1 MQYYQNMASYENIV
15 MEIFGGY
22 EMLEDIIIHQKINEH
37 TTIKLT
43 AMVSEQ
49 SALKYETELLS
60 KQAIKIIQKTE
71 EQAIVHFGGMIQCL
85 TIERKNGIYYIHIDG
100 VSLTKYID
108 IKKQNVS
115 YQNENSTYQDI
126 IDKAIQEYNFPGMT
140 YIWTE
145 QSRSKKVGRFLLQFQ
160 ETDWE
165 FIKRVA
171 SIENLGLIPNM
182 TGKQTQFFIG
192 LPKGREEKIVPYCKH
207 KVHRLL
213 EKAEKEV
220 VNNKVN
226 TIWQGDYIQY
236 ELYDITEHYELGDV
250 VRFQDMQY
258 IVIEKTSTLFKKD
271 GILRN
276 NYVIQQKKGIAF
288 PRLYNNAL
296 RGNSLTG
303 TVIDIKR
310 NFTKLHLHIDEE
322 QQDIATAF
330 WFTQPQCFTAGSD
343 SGFCIMPERGDTMR
357 LHFPTKDETEHYII
371 CSDNGDF
378 SKLLS
383 SLNAS
388 KGGKQP
394 EKTAKVSGSNAP
406 YEKFLTT
413 PGQKGMLLNDGM
425 VKYHTIGDISVI
437 QMEDGKGISI
447 SSDGNIELLA
457 NNINLKAGAKLNITA
472 GKKIEISCIGSS
484 MIIDGEGDRIDKKAP
499 DIFFDSPENVIV
511 DVPVDAIEQLFSSHA
526 AKRKAAVLQFTPDE
540 IRITAENKFDDG
552 IYQLLYGVWK
562 ETSGEYDPKD
572 DKPIVDPRGNVH
584 TQNETKFK
592 YWAMEQYGMTAEEY
606 RGYTIEGTLK
616 TLGEIDETKDKVLF
630 ILALPSIAKNA
641 VKTVKDVAEN
651 GVHFDTS
658 IGFAAGKDGKRQV
671 QNIVGDAEEEI
682 LKGEVENT
690 LKNKTNAY
698 IPVDTNGNPIPLKK
712 QRVNGQDIPLPNP
725 EAMGAHTVIGSK
737 ISKKTGEIYMQ
748 TATFPEGT
756 WPLANGQNVPW
767 SEIHWTNHG
776 RGDHPN
782 PHQHIFEYNPEK
794 GGWIRGGPSDFKK

>member
-1 MQYYQNMASYENIV
+1 MQCYQNTASYENIV

-22 EMLEDIIIHQKINEH
+22 EILEDITIHQKINEH

-71 EQAIVHFGGMIQCL
+71 EQDIVHFGGMIQCL
-85 TIERKNGIYYIHIDG
+85 TVERKNGIYYIHIDG

-192 LPKGREEKIVPYCKH
+192 LPKGREEKIVPYCRH

-220 VNNKVN
+220 VNKKVN

-258 IVIEKTSTLFKKD
+258 IVIEKTSTLLKKD
-271 GILRN
+271 GILRS

-303 TVIDIKR
+303 TVIDVKR

-330 WFTQPQCFTAGSD
+330 WFPQPQCFTAGSD

-378 SKLLS
+378 SKLLN
-383 SLNAS
+383 SLNTS
-388 KGGKQP
+388 KGGKEP
-394 EKTAKVSGSNAP
+394 EKAAKVSGSNAP

-425 VKYHTIGDISVI
+425 VKYHTTGDISVI

-511 DVPVDAIEQLFSSHA
+511 DMPVDAIEQLFSSQA
-526 AKRKAAVLQFTPDE
+526 AERKVAVLEFTPDE

-572 DKPIVDPRGNVH
+572 DKPIVDPRGN
-584 TQNETKFK
+584 TTTKNETKFK
-592 YWAMEQYGMTAEEY
+592 YWAMEQYGMTSEEY

-616 TLGEIDETKDKVLF
+616 TLGEIDEATSKTML

-641 VKTVKDVAEN
+641 VKTAKDVAN
-651 GVHFDTS
+651 GVPVDTS
-658 IGFAAGKDGKRQV
+658 IALKAGSNGTEDIVENATKKEIVKFNSREVDSLLKERPELEGNAREKLLTTV
-671 QNIVGDAEEEI
+671 QDTKLAKIINELYRPGAMVGDGGTAAILVEEF
-682 LKGEVENT
+682 N
-690 LKNKTNAY
+690 
-698 IPVDTNGNPIPLKK
+698 NGSSKHLKK
-712 QRVNGQDIPLPNP
+712 AKERLKQLND
-725 EAMGAHTVIGSK
+725 
-737 ISKKTGEIYMQ
+737 
-748 TATFPEGT
+748 
-756 WPLANGQNVPW
+756 LANSGKLGLNDLDVVDAL
-767 SEIHWTNHG
+767 IN
-776 RGDHPN
+776 DL
-782 PHQHIFEYNPEK
+782 EYAINL
-794 GGWIRGGPSDFKK
+794 FK

>member
-1 MQYYQNMASYENIV
+1 MKSGFFY
-15 MEIFGGY
+15 
-22 EMLEDIIIHQKINEH
+22 IN
-37 TTIKLT
+37 
-43 AMVSEQ
+43 
-49 SALKYETELLS
+49 
-60 KQAIKIIQKTE
+60 
-71 EQAIVHFGGMIQCL
+71 
-85 TIERKNGIYYIHIDG
+85 G
-100 VSLTKYID
+100 VSLTKFID

-126 IDKAIQEYNFPGMT
+126 VDKAIQEYNFPGMT

-258 IVIEKTSTLFKKD
+258 IVIEKISTLFKKD

-303 TVIDIKR
+303 TVIDVKR

-425 VKYHTIGDISVI
+425 VKYHTTGDISSI

-447 SSDGNIELLA
+447 SSDGNIEILA

-511 DVPVDAIEQLFSSHA
+511 DVPVDAIEQLFASHA
-526 AKRKAAVLQFTPDE
+526 AERKAAVLEFTPDE

-552 IYQLLYGVWK
+552 IYQLLYDVWK

-606 RGYTIEGTLK
+606 RGYTVEGTLK
-616 TLGEIDETKDKVLF
+616 TLEEIDMAKDKVML
-630 ILALPSIAKNA
+630 ILALPSMVKNA
-641 VKTVKDVAEN
+641 VKTTKDFAN
-651 GVHFDTS
+651 GVPFDAS
-658 IGFAAGKDGKRQV
+658 IGFAAGNDGRRQA
-671 QNIVGDAEEEI
+671 QNIAEDVAEGNIKNEI
-682 LKGEVENT
+682 KKNIIQESTEVFTLSKNNIQHFRKHTFDGMAEQAKYLTDEN
-690 LKNKTNAY
+690 LAKK
-698 IPVDTNGNPIPLKK
+698 LKK
-712 QRVNGQDIPLPNP
+712 TTFFNKDLSEERIIQYTQEAYNILRSQGKTGLNSIEVNG
-725 EAMGAHTVIGSK
+725 
-737 ISKKTGEIYMQ
+737 EIINVCIKADGTFD
-748 TATFPEGT
+748 TAYGIYKYD
-756 WPLANGQNVPW
+756 V
-767 SEIHWTNHG
+767 
-776 RGDHPN
+776 
-782 PHQHIFEYNPEK
+782 K
-794 GGWIRGGPSDFKK
+794 DFR

>member
-1 MQYYQNMASYENIV
+1 M
-15 MEIFGGY
+15 
-22 EMLEDIIIHQKINEH
+22 
-37 TTIKLT
+37 TTK
-43 AMVSEQ
+43 EQ
-49 SALKYETELLS
+49 D
-60 KQAIKIIQKTE
+60 
-71 EQAIVHFGGMIQCL
+71 IVHFGGMIQCL

-100 VSLTKYID
+100 ISLTKYID

-192 LPKGREEKIVPYCKH
+192 LPKGREEKIVPYCRH

-220 VNNKVN
+220 VNKKVN

-236 ELYDITEHYELGDV
+236 ELYGITEHYELGDV

-271 GILRN
+271 GILRS

-303 TVIDIKR
+303 TVIDVKR

-330 WFTQPQCFTAGSD
+330 WFPQPQCFTAGSD

-378 SKLLS
+378 SKLLN
-383 SLNAS
+383 SLNTS
-388 KGGKQP
+388 KGGKEP
-394 EKTAKVSGSNAP
+394 EKAAKVSGGNAP

-425 VKYHTIGDISVI
+425 VKYHTTGDISVI

-499 DIFFDSPENVIV
+499 DIFFDSPENVIA
-511 DVPVDAIEQLFSSHA
+511 DVPVDAIEQLFASQA

-616 TLGEIDETKDKVLF
+616 TLEEIDTAKDKVLT
-630 ILALPSIAKNA
+630 ILALPSMIKNA
-641 VKTVKDVAEN
+641 AKTVKDVAN
-651 GVHFDTS
+651 GVPFDTS
-658 IGFAAGKDGKRQV
+658 IALKAGDEA
-671 QNIVGDAEEEI
+671 AEETTRN
-682 LKGEVENT
+682 VSN
-690 LKNKTNAY
+690 N
-698 IPVDTNGNPIPLKK
+698 NGALVKE
-712 QRVNGQDIPLPNP
+712 GL
-725 EAMGAHTVIGSK
+725 GK
-737 ISKKTGEIYMQ
+737 ISGKEYTVTQKGVDNVRKYLTEKEFIEAYENQEMLKRLEDALAKGQKITGADAVYYTHELKEAQLVASGLDQEAAHLATLEYYGVSPFSVYHPDVIKKEPG
-748 TATFPEGT
+748 
-756 WPLANGQNVPW
+756 WWNNGW
-767 SEIHWTNHG
+767 
-776 RGDHPN
+776 
-782 PHQHIFEYNPEK
+782 F
-794 GGWIRGGPSDFKK
+794 DFWNIKR

>member
-1 MQYYQNMASYENIV
+1 MKSGFFY
-15 MEIFGGY
+15 
-22 EMLEDIIIHQKINEH
+22 IN
-37 TTIKLT
+37 
-43 AMVSEQ
+43 
-49 SALKYETELLS
+49 
-60 KQAIKIIQKTE
+60 
-71 EQAIVHFGGMIQCL
+71 
-85 TIERKNGIYYIHIDG
+85 G
-100 VSLTKYID
+100 VSLTKFID

-126 IDKAIQEYNFPGMT
+126 VDKAIQEYNFPGMT

-258 IVIEKTSTLFKKD
+258 IVIEKISTLFKKD

-303 TVIDIKR
+303 TVIDVKR

-425 VKYHTIGDISVI
+425 VKYHTTGDISSI

-511 DVPVDAIEQLFSSHA
+511 DVPVDAIEQLFASHA
-526 AKRKAAVLQFTPDE
+526 AERKAAVLEFTPDE

-552 IYQLLYGVWK
+552 IYQLLYDVWK

-606 RGYTIEGTLK
+606 RGYTVEGTLK
-616 TLGEIDETKDKVLF
+616 TLEEIDMAKDKVML
-630 ILALPSIAKNA
+630 ILALPSMVKNA
-641 VKTVKDVAEN
+641 VKTTKDFAN
-651 GVHFDTS
+651 GVPFDAS
-658 IGFAAGKDGKRQV
+658 IGFAAGNDGRRQA
-671 QNIVGDAEEEI
+671 QNIAEDVAEGNIKNEI
-682 LKGEVENT
+682 KKNIIQESTEVFTLSKNNIQHFRKHTFDGMAEQAKYLTDEN
-690 LKNKTNAY
+690 LAKK
-698 IPVDTNGNPIPLKK
+698 LKK
-712 QRVNGQDIPLPNP
+712 TTFFNKDLSEERIIQYTQEAYNILRSQGKTGLNSIEVNG
-725 EAMGAHTVIGSK
+725 
-737 ISKKTGEIYMQ
+737 EIINVCIKADGTFD
-748 TATFPEGT
+748 TAYGIYKYD
-756 WPLANGQNVPW
+756 V
-767 SEIHWTNHG
+767 
-776 RGDHPN
+776 
-782 PHQHIFEYNPEK
+782 K
-794 GGWIRGGPSDFKK
+794 DFR

>member
-1 MQYYQNMASYENIV
+1 MQCYQNTASYENIV

-22 EMLEDIIIHQKINEH
+22 ETLEDITIHQKINEH

-71 EQAIVHFGGMIQCL
+71 EQDIVHFGGMIQCL
-85 TIERKNGIYYIHIDG
+85 TVERKNGIYYIHIDG

-258 IVIEKTSTLFKKD
+258 IVIEKISTLFKKD

-303 TVIDIKR
+303 TVIDVKR

-330 WFTQPQCFTAGSD
+330 WFPQPQCFTAGSD

-425 VKYHTIGDISVI
+425 VKYHTTGDISVI

-511 DVPVDAIEQLFSSHA
+511 DMPVDAIEQLFSSQA
-526 AKRKAAVLQFTPDE
+526 AERKVAVLEFTPDE

-572 DKPIVDPRGNVH
+572 DKPIVDPRGN
-584 TQNETKFK
+584 TTTKNETKFK
-592 YWAMEQYGMTAEEY
+592 YWAMEQYGMTSEEY

-616 TLGEIDETKDKVLF
+616 TLGEIDEATSKTML

-641 VKTVKDVAEN
+641 VKTAKDVAN
-651 GVHFDTS
+651 GVPVDTS
-658 IGFAAGKDGKRQV
+658 IALKAGSNGTEDIVENATKKEIVKFNSREVDSLLKERPELEGNAREKLLTTV
-671 QNIVGDAEEEI
+671 QDTKLAKIINELYRPGAMVGDGGTAAILVEEF
-682 LKGEVENT
+682 N
-690 LKNKTNAY
+690 
-698 IPVDTNGNPIPLKK
+698 NGSSKHLKK
-712 QRVNGQDIPLPNP
+712 AKERLKQLND
-725 EAMGAHTVIGSK
+725 
-737 ISKKTGEIYMQ
+737 
-748 TATFPEGT
+748 
-756 WPLANGQNVPW
+756 LANSGKLGLNDLDVVDAL
-767 SEIHWTNHG
+767 IN
-776 RGDHPN
+776 DL
-782 PHQHIFEYNPEK
+782 EYAINL
-794 GGWIRGGPSDFKK
+794 FK

>member
-1 MQYYQNMASYENIV
+1 MQYYQNTASYENIV

-60 KQAIKIIQKTE
+60 KQAIKVIQKTE
-71 EQAIVHFGGMIQCL
+71 EQDIVHFGGMIQCL
-85 TIERKNGIYYIHIDG
+85 TVERKNGIYYIHIDG
-100 VSLTKYID
+100 VSLTKFID

-126 IDKAIQEYNFPGMT
+126 VDKAIQEYNFPGMT

-271 GILRN
+271 GILRS

-330 WFTQPQCFTAGSD
+330 WFPQPQYFTAGSD

-378 SKLLS
+378 SKLLN
-383 SLNAS
+383 SLNTS
-388 KGGKQP
+388 KGGKEP
-394 EKTAKVSGSNAP
+394 EKAAKVSGSNAP

-425 VKYHTIGDISVI
+425 VKYHTTGDISVI

-499 DIFFDSPENVIV
+499 DIFFDSPENVIA
-511 DVPVDAIEQLFSSHA
+511 DVPVDAIEQLFASQA

-616 TLGEIDETKDKVLF
+616 TLEEIDTAKDKVLT
-630 ILALPSIAKNA
+630 ILALPSMIKNA
-641 VKTVKDVAEN
+641 AKTVKDVAN
-651 GVHFDTS
+651 GVPFDTS
-658 IGFAAGKDGKRQV
+658 IALKAGDEA
-671 QNIVGDAEEEI
+671 AEETTRN
-682 LKGEVENT
+682 VSN
-690 LKNKTNAY
+690 N
-698 IPVDTNGNPIPLKK
+698 NGALVKE
-712 QRVNGQDIPLPNP
+712 GL
-725 EAMGAHTVIGSK
+725 GK
-737 ISKKTGEIYMQ
+737 ISGKEYTVTQKGVDNVRKYLTEKEFIEAYENQEMLKRLEDALAKGQKITGADAVYYTHELKEAQLVASGLDQEAAHLATLEYYGVSPFSVYHPDVIKKEPG
-748 TATFPEGT
+748 
-756 WPLANGQNVPW
+756 WWNNGW
-767 SEIHWTNHG
+767 
-776 RGDHPN
+776 
-782 PHQHIFEYNPEK
+782 F
-794 GGWIRGGPSDFKK
+794 DFWNIKR

>member
-1 MQYYQNMASYENIV
+1 MQCYQNTASYENIV

-22 EMLEDIIIHQKINEH
+22 ETLEDITIHQKINEH

-71 EQAIVHFGGMIQCL
+71 EQDIVHFGGMIQCL
-85 TIERKNGIYYIHIDG
+85 TVERKNGIYYIHIDG

-258 IVIEKTSTLFKKD
+258 IVIEKISTLFKKD

-303 TVIDIKR
+303 TVIDVKR

-425 VKYHTIGDISVI
+425 VKYHTTGDISVI

-511 DVPVDAIEQLFSSHA
+511 DMPVDAIEQLFSSQA
-526 AKRKAAVLQFTPDE
+526 AERKVAVLEFTPDE

-572 DKPIVDPRGNVH
+572 DKPIVDPRGN
-584 TQNETKFK
+584 TTTKNETKFK
-592 YWAMEQYGMTAEEY
+592 YWAMEQYGMTSEEY

-616 TLGEIDETKDKVLF
+616 TLGEIDEATSKTML

-641 VKTVKDVAEN
+641 VKTAKDVAN
-651 GVHFDTS
+651 GVPVDTS
-658 IGFAAGKDGKRQV
+658 IALKAGSNGTEDIVENATKKEIVKFNSREVDSLLKERPELEGNAREKLLTTV
-671 QNIVGDAEEEI
+671 QDTKLAKIINELYRPGAMVGDGGTAAILVEEF
-682 LKGEVENT
+682 N
-690 LKNKTNAY
+690 
-698 IPVDTNGNPIPLKK
+698 NGSSKHLKK
-712 QRVNGQDIPLPNP
+712 AKERLKQLND
-725 EAMGAHTVIGSK
+725 
-737 ISKKTGEIYMQ
+737 
-748 TATFPEGT
+748 
-756 WPLANGQNVPW
+756 LANSGKLGLNDLDVVDAL
-767 SEIHWTNHG
+767 IN
-776 RGDHPN
+776 DL
-782 PHQHIFEYNPEK
+782 EYAINL
-794 GGWIRGGPSDFKK
+794 FK

>member
-1 MQYYQNMASYENIV
+1 MQYYQNTASYENIV

-60 KQAIKIIQKTE
+60 KQAIKVIQKTE
-71 EQAIVHFGGMIQCL
+71 EQDIVHFGGMIQCL
-85 TIERKNGIYYIHIDG
+85 TVERKNGIYYIHIDG
-100 VSLTKYID
+100 VSLTKFID

-126 IDKAIQEYNFPGMT
+126 VDKAIQEYNFPGMT

-271 GILRN
+271 GILRS

-303 TVIDIKR
+303 TVIDVKR

-330 WFTQPQCFTAGSD
+330 WFPQPQCFTAGSD

-378 SKLLS
+378 SKLLN
-383 SLNAS
+383 SLNTS
-388 KGGKQP
+388 KGGKEP
-394 EKTAKVSGSNAP
+394 EKAAKVSGGNAP

-425 VKYHTIGDISVI
+425 VKYHTTGDISVI

-499 DIFFDSPENVIV
+499 DIFFDSPENVIA
-511 DVPVDAIEQLFSSHA
+511 DVPVDAIEQLFASQA

-616 TLGEIDETKDKVLF
+616 TLEEIDTAKDKVLT
-630 ILALPSIAKNA
+630 ILALPSMIKNA
-641 VKTVKDVAEN
+641 AKTVKDVAN
-651 GVHFDTS
+651 GVPFDTS
-658 IGFAAGKDGKRQV
+658 IALKAGDEA
-671 QNIVGDAEEEI
+671 AEETTRN
-682 LKGEVENT
+682 VSN
-690 LKNKTNAY
+690 N
-698 IPVDTNGNPIPLKK
+698 NGALVKE
-712 QRVNGQDIPLPNP
+712 GL
-725 EAMGAHTVIGSK
+725 GK
-737 ISKKTGEIYMQ
+737 ISGKEYTVTQKGVDNVRKYLTEKEFIEAYENQEMLKRLEDALAKGQKITGADAVYYTHELKEAQLVASGLDQEAAHLATLEYYGVSPFSVYHPDVIKKEPG
-748 TATFPEGT
+748 
-756 WPLANGQNVPW
+756 WWNNGW
-767 SEIHWTNHG
+767 
-776 RGDHPN
+776 
-782 PHQHIFEYNPEK
+782 F
-794 GGWIRGGPSDFKK
+794 DFWNIKR

>member
-1 MQYYQNMASYENIV
+1 MQYYQNTASYENIV

-60 KQAIKIIQKTE
+60 KQAIKVIQKTE
-71 EQAIVHFGGMIQCL
+71 EQDIVHFGGMIQCL
-85 TIERKNGIYYIHIDG
+85 TVERKNGIYYIHIDG
-100 VSLTKYID
+100 VSLTKFID

-126 IDKAIQEYNFPGMT
+126 VDKAIQEYNFPGMT

-271 GILRN
+271 GILRS

-330 WFTQPQCFTAGSD
+330 WFPQPQYFTAGSD

-378 SKLLS
+378 SKLLN
-383 SLNAS
+383 SLNTS
-388 KGGKQP
+388 KGGKEP
-394 EKTAKVSGSNAP
+394 EKAAKVSGGNAP

-425 VKYHTIGDISVI
+425 VKYHTTGDISVI

-499 DIFFDSPENVIV
+499 DIFFDSPENVIA
-511 DVPVDAIEQLFSSHA
+511 DVPVDAIEQLFASQA

-616 TLGEIDETKDKVLF
+616 TLEEIDTAKDKVLT
-630 ILALPSIAKNA
+630 ILALPSMIKNA
-641 VKTVKDVAEN
+641 AKTVKDVAN
-651 GVHFDTS
+651 GVPFDTS
-658 IGFAAGKDGKRQV
+658 IALKAGDEA
-671 QNIVGDAEEEI
+671 AEETTRN
-682 LKGEVENT
+682 VSN
-690 LKNKTNAY
+690 N
-698 IPVDTNGNPIPLKK
+698 NGALVKE
-712 QRVNGQDIPLPNP
+712 GL
-725 EAMGAHTVIGSK
+725 GK
-737 ISKKTGEIYMQ
+737 ISGKEYTVTQKGVDNVRKYLTEKEFIEAYENQEMLKRLEDALAKGQKITGADAVYYTHELKEAQLVASGLDQEAAHLATLEYYGVSPFSVYHPDVIKKEPG
-748 TATFPEGT
+748 
-756 WPLANGQNVPW
+756 WWNNGW
-767 SEIHWTNHG
+767 
-776 RGDHPN
+776 
-782 PHQHIFEYNPEK
+782 F
-794 GGWIRGGPSDFKK
+794 DFWNIKR

>member
-1 MQYYQNMASYENIV
+1 MQYYQNTASYENIV

-60 KQAIKIIQKTE
+60 KQAIKVIQKTE
-71 EQAIVHFGGMIQCL
+71 EQDIVHFGGMIQCL
-85 TIERKNGIYYIHIDG
+85 TVERKNGIYYIHIDG
-100 VSLTKYID
+100 VSLTKFID

-126 IDKAIQEYNFPGMT
+126 VDKAIQEYNFPGMT

-220 VNNKVN
+220 VNKKVN

-236 ELYDITEHYELGDV
+236 ELYGITEHYELGDV

-271 GILRN
+271 GILRS

-303 TVIDIKR
+303 TVIDVKR

-330 WFTQPQCFTAGSD
+330 WFPQPQYFTAGSD

-378 SKLLS
+378 SKLLN
-383 SLNAS
+383 SLNTS
-388 KGGKQP
+388 KGGKEP
-394 EKTAKVSGSNAP
+394 EKAAKVSGSNAP

-425 VKYHTIGDISVI
+425 VKYHTTGDISVI

-499 DIFFDSPENVIV
+499 DIFFDSPENVIA
-511 DVPVDAIEQLFSSHA
+511 DVPVDAIEQLFASHTA
-526 AKRKAAVLQFTPDE
+526 ERKAAVLEFTPDE

-552 IYQLLYGVWK
+552 IYQLLYEVWK

-572 DKPIVDPRGNVH
+572 DKPIVDPRGN
-584 TQNETKFK
+584 TTTRNQTKFK

-616 TLGEIDETKDKVLF
+616 TLEEIDTAKDKVLT
-630 ILALPSIAKNA
+630 ILALPSMIKNA
-641 VKTVKDVAEN
+641 AKTVKDVAN
-651 GVHFDTS
+651 GVPFDTS
-658 IGFAAGKDGKRQV
+658 IALKAGDEA
-671 QNIVGDAEEEI
+671 AEETTRN
-682 LKGEVENT
+682 VSN
-690 LKNKTNAY
+690 N
-698 IPVDTNGNPIPLKK
+698 NGALVKE
-712 QRVNGQDIPLPNP
+712 GL
-725 EAMGAHTVIGSK
+725 GK
-737 ISKKTGEIYMQ
+737 ISGKEYTVTQKGVDNVRKYLTEKEFIEAYENQEMLKRLEDALAKGQKITGADAVYYTHELKEAQLVASGLDQEAAHLATLEYYGVSPFSVYHPDVIKKEPG
-748 TATFPEGT
+748 
-756 WPLANGQNVPW
+756 WWNNGW
-767 SEIHWTNHG
+767 
-776 RGDHPN
+776 
-782 PHQHIFEYNPEK
+782 F
-794 GGWIRGGPSDFKK
+794 DFWNIKR

>member
-1 MQYYQNMASYENIV
+1 MSI
-15 MEIFGGY
+15 
-22 EMLEDIIIHQKINEH
+22 L
-37 TTIKLT
+37 
-43 AMVSEQ
+43 
-49 SALKYETELLS
+49 
-60 KQAIKIIQKTE
+60 
-71 EQAIVHFGGMIQCL
+71 
-85 TIERKNGIYYIHIDG
+85 
-100 VSLTKYID
+100 
-108 IKKQNVS
+108 
-115 YQNENSTYQDI
+115 
-126 IDKAIQEYNFPGMT
+126 
-140 YIWTE
+140 WTE

-192 LPKGREEKIVPYCKH
+192 LPKGREEKIVPYCRH

-220 VNNKVN
+220 VNKKVN

-258 IVIEKTSTLFKKD
+258 IVIEKTSTLLKKD
-271 GILRN
+271 GILRS

-303 TVIDIKR
+303 TVIDVKR

-330 WFTQPQCFTAGSD
+330 WFPQPQCFTAGSD

-378 SKLLS
+378 SKLLN
-383 SLNAS
+383 SLNTS

-394 EKTAKVSGSNAP
+394 EKAAKVSGSNAP
-406 YEKFLTT
+406 YEKYLTT

-425 VKYHTIGDISVI
+425 VKYHTTGDISVI

-511 DVPVDAIEQLFSSHA
+511 DVPVDAIEQLFASQA
-526 AKRKAAVLQFTPDE
+526 AERKAAVLEFTPDE

-552 IYQLLYGVWK
+552 IYQLLY
-562 ETSGEYDPKD
+562 
-572 DKPIVDPRGNVH
+572 
-584 TQNETKFK
+584 
-592 YWAMEQYGMTAEEY
+592 
-606 RGYTIEGTLK
+606 
-616 TLGEIDETKDKVLF
+616 
-630 ILALPSIAKNA
+630 
-641 VKTVKDVAEN
+641 DV
-651 GVHFDTS
+651 
-658 IGFAAGKDGKRQV
+658 
-671 QNIVGDAEEEI
+671 
-682 LKGEVENT
+682 
-690 LKNKTNAY
+690 
-698 IPVDTNGNPIPLKK
+698 
-712 QRVNGQDIPLPNP
+712 
-725 EAMGAHTVIGSK
+725 
-737 ISKKTGEIYMQ
+737 
-748 TATFPEGT
+748 
-756 WPLANGQNVPW
+756 
-767 SEIHWTNHG
+767 
-776 RGDHPN
+776 
-782 PHQHIFEYNPEK
+782 
-794 GGWIRGGPSDFKK
+794 

>member
-1 MQYYQNMASYENIV
+1 MQYYQNTASYENIV

-71 EQAIVHFGGMIQCL
+71 EQDIVHFGGMIQCL
-85 TIERKNGIYYIHIDG
+85 TVERKNGIYYIHING
-100 VSLTKYID
+100 VSLTKFID

-126 IDKAIQEYNFPGMT
+126 VDKAIQEYNFPGMT

-303 TVIDIKR
+303 TVIDVKR

-322 QQDIATAF
+322 QQDVATAF

-378 SKLLS
+378 SKLLN

-406 YEKFLTT
+406 YEKYLTT

-425 VKYHTIGDISVI
+425 VKYHTTGDISSI

-472 GKKIEISCIGSS
+472 GKKIKISCIGSS

-511 DVPVDAIEQLFSSHA
+511 DVPVDAIEQLFASHA
-526 AKRKAAVLQFTPDE
+526 TERKAAVLEFTPDE

-552 IYQLLYGVWK
+552 IYQLLYDVWK

-606 RGYTIEGTLK
+606 RGYTVEGTLK
-616 TLGEIDETKDKVLF
+616 TLEEIDMAKDKVML
-630 ILALPSIAKNA
+630 ILALPSMVKNA
-641 VKTVKDVAEN
+641 VKTTKDFAN
-651 GVHFDTS
+651 GVPFDAS
-658 IGFAAGKDGKRQV
+658 IGFAAGNDGRRQA
-671 QNIVGDAEEEI
+671 QNIAEDVAEGNIKNEI
-682 LKGEVENT
+682 KKNIIQESTEVFTLSKNNIQHFRKHTFDGMAEQAKYLTDEN
-690 LKNKTNAY
+690 LAKK
-698 IPVDTNGNPIPLKK
+698 LKK
-712 QRVNGQDIPLPNP
+712 TTFFNKDLSEERIIQYTQEAYNILRSQGKTGLNSIEVNG
-725 EAMGAHTVIGSK
+725 
-737 ISKKTGEIYMQ
+737 EIINVCIKADGTFD
-748 TATFPEGT
+748 TAYGIYKYD
-756 WPLANGQNVPW
+756 V
-767 SEIHWTNHG
+767 
-776 RGDHPN
+776 
-782 PHQHIFEYNPEK
+782 K
-794 GGWIRGGPSDFKK
+794 DFR

>member
-1 MQYYQNMASYENIV
+1 MQCYQNTASYENIV

-22 EMLEDIIIHQKINEH
+22 EILEDITIHQKINEH

-71 EQAIVHFGGMIQCL
+71 EQDIVHFGGMIQCL
-85 TIERKNGIYYIHIDG
+85 TVERKNGIYYIHIDG

-258 IVIEKTSTLFKKD
+258 IVIEKISTLFKKD

-303 TVIDIKR
+303 TVIDVKR

-330 WFTQPQCFTAGSD
+330 WFPQPQCFTAGSD

-425 VKYHTIGDISVI
+425 VKYHTTGDISVI

-511 DVPVDAIEQLFSSHA
+511 DMPVDAIEQLFSSQA
-526 AKRKAAVLQFTPDE
+526 AERKVAVLEFTPDE

-572 DKPIVDPRGNVH
+572 DKPIVDPRGN
-584 TQNETKFK
+584 TTTKNETKFK
-592 YWAMEQYGMTAEEY
+592 YWAMEQYGMTSEEY

-616 TLGEIDETKDKVLF
+616 TLGEIDEATSKTML

-641 VKTVKDVAEN
+641 VKTAKDVAN
-651 GVHFDTS
+651 GVPVDTS
-658 IGFAAGKDGKRQV
+658 IALKAGSNGTEDIVENATKKEIVKFNSREVDSLLKERPELEGNAREKLLTTV
-671 QNIVGDAEEEI
+671 QDTKLAKIINELYRPGAMVGDGGTAAILVEEF
-682 LKGEVENT
+682 N
-690 LKNKTNAY
+690 
-698 IPVDTNGNPIPLKK
+698 NGSSKHLKK
-712 QRVNGQDIPLPNP
+712 AKERLKQLND
-725 EAMGAHTVIGSK
+725 
-737 ISKKTGEIYMQ
+737 
-748 TATFPEGT
+748 
-756 WPLANGQNVPW
+756 LANSGKLGLNDLDVVDAL
-767 SEIHWTNHG
+767 IN
-776 RGDHPN
+776 DL
-782 PHQHIFEYNPEK
+782 EYAINL
-794 GGWIRGGPSDFKK
+794 FK

>member
-1 MQYYQNMASYENIV
+1 MQYYQNTASYENIV

-60 KQAIKIIQKTE
+60 KQAIKVIQKTE
-71 EQAIVHFGGMIQCL
+71 EQDIVHFGGMIQCL
-85 TIERKNGIYYIHIDG
+85 TVERKNGIYYIHIDG
-100 VSLTKYID
+100 VSLTKFID

-126 IDKAIQEYNFPGMT
+126 VDKAIQEYNFPGMT

-271 GILRN
+271 GILRS

-303 TVIDIKR
+303 TVIDVKR

-330 WFTQPQCFTAGSD
+330 WFPQPQYFTAGSD

-378 SKLLS
+378 SKLLN
-383 SLNAS
+383 SLNTS
-388 KGGKQP
+388 KGGKEP
-394 EKTAKVSGSNAP
+394 EKAAKVSGSNAP

-425 VKYHTIGDISVI
+425 VKYHTTGDISVI

-499 DIFFDSPENVIV
+499 DIFFDSPENVIA
-511 DVPVDAIEQLFSSHA
+511 DVPVDAIEQLFASQA

-616 TLGEIDETKDKVLF
+616 TLEEIDTAKDKVLT
-630 ILALPSIAKNA
+630 ILALPSMIKNA
-641 VKTVKDVAEN
+641 AKTVKDVAN
-651 GVHFDTS
+651 GVPFDTS
-658 IGFAAGKDGKRQV
+658 IALKAGDEA
-671 QNIVGDAEEEI
+671 AEETTRN
-682 LKGEVENT
+682 VSN
-690 LKNKTNAY
+690 N
-698 IPVDTNGNPIPLKK
+698 NGALVKE
-712 QRVNGQDIPLPNP
+712 GL
-725 EAMGAHTVIGSK
+725 GK
-737 ISKKTGEIYMQ
+737 ISGKEYTVTQKGVDNVRKYLTEKEFIEAYENQEMLKRLEDALAKGQKITGADAVYYTHELKEAQLVASGLDQEAAHLATLEYYGVSPFSVYHPDVIKKEPG
-748 TATFPEGT
+748 
-756 WPLANGQNVPW
+756 WWNNGW
-767 SEIHWTNHG
+767 
-776 RGDHPN
+776 
-782 PHQHIFEYNPEK
+782 F
-794 GGWIRGGPSDFKK
+794 DFWNIKR

>member
-1 MQYYQNMASYENIV
+1 MQCYQNTASYENIV

-22 EMLEDIIIHQKINEH
+22 ETLEDITIHQKINEH

-71 EQAIVHFGGMIQCL
+71 EQDIVHFGGMIQCL
-85 TIERKNGIYYIHIDG
+85 TVERKNGIYYIHIDG

-220 VNNKVN
+220 VNKKVN

-258 IVIEKTSTLFKKD
+258 IVIEKTSTLLKKD
-271 GILRN
+271 GILRS

-303 TVIDIKR
+303 TVIDVKR

-330 WFTQPQCFTAGSD
+330 WFPQPQCFTAGSD

-378 SKLLS
+378 SKLLN
-383 SLNAS
+383 SLNTS
-388 KGGKQP
+388 KGGKEP
-394 EKTAKVSGSNAP
+394 EKAAKVSGSNAP

-425 VKYHTIGDISVI
+425 VKYHTTGDISVI

-511 DVPVDAIEQLFSSHA
+511 DMPVDAIEQLFSSQA
-526 AKRKAAVLQFTPDE
+526 AERKVAVLEFTPDE

-572 DKPIVDPRGNVH
+572 DKPIVDPRGN
-584 TQNETKFK
+584 TTTKNETKFK
-592 YWAMEQYGMTAEEY
+592 YWAMEQYGMTSEEY

-616 TLGEIDETKDKVLF
+616 TLGEIDEATSKTML

-641 VKTVKDVAEN
+641 VKTAKDVAN
-651 GVHFDTS
+651 GVPVDTS
-658 IGFAAGKDGKRQV
+658 IALKAGSNGTEDIVENATKKEIVKFNSREVDSLLKERPELEGNAREKLLTTV
-671 QNIVGDAEEEI
+671 QDTKLAKIINELYRPGAMVGDGGTAAILVEEF
-682 LKGEVENT
+682 N
-690 LKNKTNAY
+690 
-698 IPVDTNGNPIPLKK
+698 NGSSKHLKK
-712 QRVNGQDIPLPNP
+712 AKERLKQLND
-725 EAMGAHTVIGSK
+725 
-737 ISKKTGEIYMQ
+737 
-748 TATFPEGT
+748 
-756 WPLANGQNVPW
+756 LANSGKLGLNDLDVVDAL
-767 SEIHWTNHG
+767 IN
-776 RGDHPN
+776 DL
-782 PHQHIFEYNPEK
+782 EYAINL
-794 GGWIRGGPSDFKK
+794 FK

>member
-1 MQYYQNMASYENIV
+1 M
-15 MEIFGGY
+15 
-22 EMLEDIIIHQKINEH
+22 
-37 TTIKLT
+37 
-43 AMVSEQ
+43 
-49 SALKYETELLS
+49 
-60 KQAIKIIQKTE
+60 
-71 EQAIVHFGGMIQCL
+71 
-85 TIERKNGIYYIHIDG
+85 
-100 VSLTKYID
+100 
-108 IKKQNVS
+108 
-115 YQNENSTYQDI
+115 
-126 IDKAIQEYNFPGMT
+126 
-140 YIWTE
+140 
-145 QSRSKKVGRFLLQFQ
+145 LQFQ

-192 LPKGREEKIVPYCKH
+192 LPKGREEKVVPYCKH

-303 TVIDIKR
+303 TVIDVKR

-406 YEKFLTT
+406 YEKYLTT

-425 VKYHTIGDISVI
+425 VKYHTTGDISAI

-511 DVPVDAIEQLFSSHA
+511 DVPVDAIEQLFASHA
-526 AKRKAAVLQFTPDE
+526 AERKAAVLEFTPDE

-552 IYQLLYGVWK
+552 IYQLLYSVWK

-606 RGYTIEGTLK
+606 RGHTLDGTLK
-616 TLGEIDETKDKVLF
+616 TLGEIDMAKDKVM
-630 ILALPSIAKNA
+630 IALALPSMIKNA
-641 VKTVKDVAEN
+641 AKTVKDVAN
-651 GVHFDTS
+651 GVPFDTS
-658 IGFAAGKDGKRQV
+658 IGFAAGNDGKKQA
-671 QNIVGDAEEEI
+671 QNAAGDAIEEATEKAIKKEVSEEI
-682 LKGEVENT
+682 IGKLTKKVPQKYKEIYKCEEYANSLEKLMKKNGISGEKIHIKSNISDYIYSD
-690 LKNKTNAY
+690 KYGGSITN
-698 IPVDTNGNPIPLKK
+698 NGNHHAVKIGNKVYDNLTSEGMDYDDWLTDLGIK
-712 QRVNGQDIPLPNP
+712 DIPQ
-725 EAMGAHTVIGSK
+725 AFTVMLK
-737 ISKKTGEIYMQ
+737 
-748 TATFPEGT
+748 P
-756 WPLANGQNVPW
+756 
-767 SEIHWTNHG
+767 IH
-776 RGDHPN
+776 
-782 PHQHIFEYNPEK
+782 
-794 GGWIRGGPSDFKK
+794 